1 MHESADRQFV
11 WIIVFIKYLAGDMT
25 EVPSIKMSGGSGE
38 SGQNACD
45 RRSQS
50 YAFAR
55 TTERAIASPA
65 FHFVFTDIISPAPP
79 EKEGICPRARKG
91 RRRVGGDFPRWGKS
105 PCFDPTCPDRHTN

>member
-45 RRSQS
+45 DG
-50 YAFAR
+50 AGMV
-55 TTERAIASPA
+55 
-65 FHFVFTDIISPAPP
+65 H
-79 EKEGICPRARKG
+79 ARKNIGFRIEG
-91 RRRVGGDFPRWGKS
+91 RRAKE
-105 PCFDPTCPDRHTN
+105 DRRPF